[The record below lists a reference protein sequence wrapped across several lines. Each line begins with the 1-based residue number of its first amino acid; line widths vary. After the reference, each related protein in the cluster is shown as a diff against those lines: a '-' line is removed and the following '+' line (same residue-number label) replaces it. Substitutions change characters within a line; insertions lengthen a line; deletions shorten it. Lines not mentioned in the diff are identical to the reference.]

1 MTSSDKPMPPVGS
14 AKSAAERLAAAR
26 AIGDRVRAGSKQ
38 NGLAGQPTDPQEHRP
53 AASVGAVQ
61 TRAPESTVEMGQA
74 PSMEAVNPFARLSG
88 SALPAAADVRGSRPA
103 VSRADARPPEDAA
116 RASSSSQASPFAT
129 IARQPPNAAAE
140 RPRLEDDDEGV
151 SSRRGDTGG
160 RGSRAQSTLQR
171 LQSKLEQTGDDRVV
185 CATDCSKFGR
195 GERGEKLCFDNRRAG
210 APRELGELAATPQR
224 CPAFR
229 P

>member
-1 MTSSDKPMPPVGS
+1 MTSSDKPMPSVGP

-53 AASVGAVQ
+53 AVSVGAVQ
-61 TRAPESTVEMGQA
+61 TRAPESTVETDRA
-74 PSMEAVNPFARLSG
+74 PSVEAVSPFARLSA
-88 SALPAAADVRGSRPA
+88 SALPAAADVRGSRPV
-103 VSRADARPPEDAA
+103 VSRVDARPPEEAT

-129 IARQPPNAAAE
+129 IARQPPSAAAE
-140 RPRLEDDDEGV
+140 RSRLDDDDEGV
-151 SSRRGDTGG
+151 GSRRDAGG
-160 RGSRAQSTLQR
+160 RGPRAQSTLQR

-210 APRELGELAATPQR
+210 GPRELGELAATPQR